1 MKVVAGHGGVEVV
14 AEPAAATVVAAGQR
28 TAKRRRVAADQPAP
42 APAGVRRRG
51 RRLRRVQA
59 DAAAAAAAV
68 QRLFQACRDVFR
80 GPGTVPGPD
89 EVRLLSAMLGALP
102 LITSAFLCS
111 CRVCVVRCI
120 WIYNTSSSRF
130 SLPKKVAQNFLNFEA
145 WWWSNPLFTESVI
158 TRNRVIVNRLNRNCF
173 GGTGSTSAFLC
184 SCVCV

>member
-59 DAAAAAAAV
+59 DAAAAAAV

>member
-1 MKVVAGHGGVEVV
+1 MKVVAGNGGVEVV
-14 AEPAAATVVAAGQR
+14 AEPAAGQR

-59 DAAAAAAAV
+59 DAAAAAAV

-102 LITSAFLCS
+102 LITSALFLCS
-111 CRVCVVRCI
+111 
-120 WIYNTSSSRF
+120 SSSR
-130 SLPKKVAQNFLNFEA
+130 SSVLNK
-145 WWWSNPLFTESVI
+145 S
-158 TRNRVIVNRLNRNCF
+158 
-173 GGTGSTSAFLC
+173 SAKFPEF
-184 SCVCV
+184 

>member
-1 MKVVAGHGGVEVV
+1 M

-59 DAAAAAAAV
+59 DAAAAAAV

-102 LITSAFLCS
+102 LSNLCIPLLVS
-111 CRVCVVRCI
+111 RVCR
-120 WIYNTSSSRF
+120 
-130 SLPKKVAQNFLNFEA
+130 
-145 WWWSNPLFTESVI
+145 SVYMDI
-158 TRNRVIVNRLNRNCF
+158 
-173 GGTGSTSAFLC
+173 
-184 SCVCV
+184 